1 MRQDN
6 LTIKSQEAIQ
16 AAVDYAQGH
25 GHQAVEPGHML
36 KGLLNTAGNIVGYL
50 LQKTAVNRETVER
63 TLDAILENYPKVSGG
78 EVYLS
83 QDANRVLQKAM
94 QISKQEG
101 NQFVAVEH
109 ILLGILETPGEISG
123 MLKDQGFNK
132 QVLKKAIEELR
143 KGSNVDSP
151 SAEES
156 YNALGRYAINLNE
169 LALQGKLDPVIGR
182 DEEIRRILQI
192 LARRRKNNPVLLG
205 EPGVGKTAIAE
216 GLAQRIVRGDVPE
229 NLASKQ
235 VYSLDMGA
243 LIAGAK
249 YKGEFEERLKAVV
262 KEVVGSEGEIILFID
277 EIHTLVGAG
286 KSEGAMDAANILKP
300 ALARGELRA
309 IGATTL
315 DEYQKH
321 FEKDKALERRFQV
334 VMVHEPDKVSS
345 VSILRGLKERYEN
358 HHKVRIMDEA
368 ILSAVELS
376 YRYITDR
383 RLPDKAIDLIDE
395 AASKLRLE
403 MNSVPQEIDEIE
415 RKIKQYEIE
424 REAIKREGKS
434 KKLDMLGEQIA
445 NLGEARNKL
454 FARWEMEKKAINQIQ
469 KTKEEIEHL
478 KAEAEQAEQE
488 SNFGRVAEI
497 RYGLLQ
503 EKEQVIEKGKEELRN
518 RQGDAA
524 LIKEEVDA
532 QDIAEVVARW
542 TGIPV
547 SKMMLSEKEK
557 LLHLEEELH
566 RQVVGQDRAI
576 TAVADAVRRS
586 RAGLQDAEKPVG
598 SFIFIGT
605 TGVGKTELA
614 KALAAFLFDDTN
626 LMTRIDMSEYQER
639 HSVSR
644 LIGAPPGYVGYDEG
658 GQLTEAVR
666 RKPYSVILLD
676 EIEKAHPDVFN
687 ILLQVL
693 DDGRLT
699 DSKGRLVNFKNT
711 IIIMTSNIGSHI
723 IHEKLKGDID
733 REGQDTTELYG
744 EIEDQVMEL
753 LKRTIRPE
761 FLNRIDEIIMFN
773 PLTREE
779 IRQIVDMQFLQIKE
793 TLAEN
798 QIYIKLAP
806 EAADR
811 LAELAYDPL
820 YGARPLKRVMQK
832 RVINE
837 LSRQIIAGEIEAN
850 QEILLDMEGEELVL
864 RNEAKEKQNT

>member
-1 MRQDN
+1 MNQDN
-6 LTIKSQEAIQ
+6 LTIKSQEALQ
-16 AAVDYAQGH
+16 AAVEFARGQ
-25 GHQAVEPGHML
+25 GHQAVAPGHIL
-36 KGLLNTAGNIVGYL
+36 KGLLSAAGNIVGYL
-50 LQKTAVNRETVER
+50 FQKSALNVETLER
-63 TLDAILENYPKVSGG
+63 TLDAMIENYPKVSGG
-78 EVYLS
+78 EPYLS
-83 QDANRVLQKAM
+83 RESNNILQKAM
-94 QISKQEG
+94 QISRQEG
-101 NQFVAVEH
+101 DQYVAVEH
-109 ILLGILETPGEISG
+109 LLLGMMETPCDVSSLMKDLGLEKKT
-123 MLKDQGFNK
+123 LKSA
-132 QVLKKAIEELR
+132 VEELK

-151 SAEES
+151 SAEAS
-156 YNALGRYAINLNE
+156 YNALGRYAIHLNDM
-169 LALQGKLDPVIGR
+169 ALNGKLDPVIGR

-192 LARRRKNNPVLLG
+192 LARRSKNNPVLLG

-229 NLASKQ
+229 NLLSKQ

-262 KEVVGSEGEIILFID
+262 REVVGSEGEIVLFID

-358 HHKVRIMDEA
+358 HHKVRILDEA
-368 ILSAVELS
+368 ILSAVDLS

-403 MNSVPQEIDEIE
+403 MNSVPQDIDEIE

-424 REAIKREGKS
+424 REAIRREGKS

-445 NLGEARNKL
+445 NLSEARNKL

-469 KTKEEIEHL
+469 KLKEEIEAL
-478 KAEAEQAEQE
+478 KAEAEKAEKDGQ
-488 SNFGRVAEI
+488 FGRVAEI

-503 EKEQVIEKGKEELRN
+503 EKEKMIEKGKEDLRS
-518 RQGDAA
+518 QKGESA

-532 QDIAEVVARW
+532 LDIAEVVARW

-547 SKMMLSEKEK
+547 SKMMLSEREK
-557 LLHLEEELH
+557 LLHLEDELH
-566 RQVVGQDRAI
+566 RSVVGQDKAI
-576 TAVADAVRRS
+576 SAVADAVRRS

-614 KALAAFLFDDTN
+614 KALAAFLFDDAN
-626 LMTRIDMSEYQER
+626 LLTRIDMSEYQER

-699 DSKGRLVNFKNT
+699 DSKGRVVNFKNT

-723 IHEKLKGDID
+723 IHEKMQ
-733 REGQDTTELYG
+733 EGSGG
-744 EIEDQVMEL
+744 EIEKSVMEL
-753 LKRTIRPE
+753 LKRSIRPE
-761 FLNRIDEIIMFN
+761 FLNRIDEVIMFN

-779 IRQIVDMQFLQIKE
+779 IRQIVDMQFRQIRD

-798 QIYIKLAP
+798 QVKLTMSPA
-806 EAADR
+806 AADR

-820 YGARPLKRVMQK
+820 YGARPLKRIMQK
-832 RVINE
+832 MVINE
-837 LSRQIIAGEIEAN
+837 LSKQMISGELEAGREV
-850 QEILLDMEGEELVL
+850 LLDREGDELTFRNVAMETE
-864 RNEAKEKQNT
+864 NT

>member
-1 MRQDN
+1 
-6 LTIKSQEAIQ
+6 
-16 AAVDYAQGH
+16 
-25 GHQAVEPGHML
+25 
-36 KGLLNTAGNIVGYL
+36 
-50 LQKTAVNRETVER
+50 
-63 TLDAILENYPKVSGG
+63 
-78 EVYLS
+78 
-83 QDANRVLQKAM
+83 
-94 QISKQEG
+94 
-101 NQFVAVEH
+101 
-109 ILLGILETPGEISG
+109 
-123 MLKDQGFNK
+123 
-132 QVLKKAIEELR
+132 
-143 KGSNVDSP
+143 
-151 SAEES
+151 
-156 YNALGRYAINLNE
+156 
-169 LALQGKLDPVIGR
+169 
-182 DEEIRRILQI
+182 
-192 LARRRKNNPVLLG
+192 
-205 EPGVGKTAIAE
+205 
-216 GLAQRIVRGDVPE
+216 
-229 NLASKQ
+229 
-235 VYSLDMGA
+235 
-243 LIAGAK
+243 
-249 YKGEFEERLKAVV
+249 
-262 KEVVGSEGEIILFID
+262 
-277 EIHTLVGAG
+277 
-286 KSEGAMDAANILKP
+286 
-300 ALARGELRA
+300 
-309 IGATTL
+309 
-315 DEYQKH
+315 
-321 FEKDKALERRFQV
+321 
-334 VMVHEPDKVSS
+334 
-345 VSILRGLKERYEN
+345 
-358 HHKVRIMDEA
+358 
-368 ILSAVELS
+368 
-376 YRYITDR
+376 
-383 RLPDKAIDLIDE
+383 
-395 AASKLRLE
+395 
-403 MNSVPQEIDEIE
+403 
-415 RKIKQYEIE
+415 
-424 REAIKREGKS
+424 
-434 KKLDMLGEQIA
+434 MLGEQIA

-469 KTKEEIEHL
+469 KTKEDIEQL
-478 KAEAEQAEQE
+478 KAEAEQAEKE
-488 SNFGRVAEI
+488 GNFGRVAEI

-503 EKEQVIEKGKEELRN
+503 EKEKVIEKGKEELRN
-518 RQGDAA
+518 QQGDAA

-557 LLHLEEELH
+557 LLHLEDELH

-614 KALAAFLFDDTN
+614 KALAAFLFDETN

-699 DSKGRLVNFKNT
+699 DSKGRVVNFKNT
-711 IIIMTSNIGSHI
+711 IIIMTSNMGSHI
-723 IHEKLKGDID
+723 IHEKLQGDPD
-733 REGQDTTELYG
+733 REGQDTAELYR

-773 PLTREE
+773 PLTRDE
-779 IRQIVDMQFLQIKE
+779 IRQILDMQFRQVKD

-798 QIYIKLAP
+798 QITIKLAP

-837 LSRQIIAGEIEAN
+837 LSRQIIAGEIEAK
-850 QEILLDMEGEELVL
+850 QEIMLDMEGEELVF
-864 RNEAKEKQNT
+864 RNEAKQKQNT